1 MRPYFSLKTAE
12 VFEKAE
18 AAARRSDKIEFD
30 VCLHELQSRKRGEE
44 LVEELDD
51 LWEQRHARTSPLRV
65 AQTVRASALED
76 FVLMTDDDCHARLQ
90 MIRRAR
96 RSVWLSTYT
105 LQDGRR
111 ELREALINQV
121 RNDVDVDLIVH
132 PRPITPGGHTEEV
145 VSDLQEGGV
154 RMHICSSH
162 SKCVVIDEE
171 DVMLGSANLR
181 DIVGQEVGVRF
192 RSADIAR
199 QLIAYLR
206 GVAGDVP
213 CM

>member
-1 MRPYFSLKTAE
+1 MRPYISLKTSQ

-18 AAARRSDKIEFD
+18 AAARRSDKAEFD

-51 LWEQRHARTSPLRV
+51 LWEQRHARASSFGVSR
-65 AQTVRASALED
+65 TVRAGAPED
-76 FVLMTDDDCHARLQ
+76 FVLMADDDCHARLQ
-90 MIRRAR
+90 MIRLAR
-96 RSVWLSTYT
+96 RSIWLSTYT

-111 ELREALINQV
+111 ELREALIDQV
-121 RNDVDVDLIVH
+121 RNNVDVDLIVH
-132 PRPITPGGHTEEV
+132 PRPITLGGHTEEV
-145 VSDLQEGGV
+145 VNDLQEGGV
-154 RMHICSSH
+154 RVHICWSH

-171 DVMLGSANLR
+171 YVMLGSANLR
-181 DIVGQEVGVRF
+181 DIVGRELGVRF

-206 GVAGDVP
+206 GVASDASR
-213 CM
+213 M